1 MPICKVCGKPNRPGA
16 RFCTNCAAVLP
27 NATEELPVQAAT
39 LGHDS
44 ASRSISPSEAEA
56 EDTLPLPALPGHAQ
70 EETME
75 HAQPTDP
82 ALFGGRYELTT
93 PDEHGNL
100 EATDHQP
107 WRRCWACG
115 ATGNEAGESFCTN
128 CGAALEQRTY
138 PGRLLPA
145 DSADALLLIDSL
157 TDSFARDVLPTL
169 WDKVEQ
175 EEQVLV
181 LLVPDQGHPLEL
193 PLEEIAALR
202 VGYGLARLLIV
213 LHSNDLEL
221 GKLTPADLSVTPD
234 DQPRLRR
241 VPNLRRT
248 SNSEAHAA
256 AVRDDLR
263 ALSGLLEELT
273 ATPRTTQRLGEEQS
287 LEEALADD
295 EAPGFGLLLR
305 QLRTGDLTNA
315 HELVEYLAALIHEH
329 TRPTPLRQR
338 VGTCSDT
345 GMVRDHNE
353 DSLLAMSLN
362 VNTTSLDHTRG
373 LFAVADG
380 MGGHA
385 AGEVAS
391 SLAVRGVAESIFATA
406 ATTLLD
412 PDADYDE
419 SWIENVVSHAVL
431 QANEAI
437 RREGHARG
445 NDMGTTLT
453 LALLIGDRATI
464 ANIGD
469 SRTYLYRDGALRRI
483 SRDHSL
489 VMRLVELGQL
499 NETDIYTHPQR
510 NAVLRSLGDQFD
522 VEVDLF
528 SERLQPGDA
537 LLLCSDGQWEMTRDP
552 QMAQI
557 IADYDDAQQA
567 CEELVRAANQ
577 AGGEDNITAIL
588 VRCDEAA
595 TD

>member
-1 MPICKVCGKPNRPGA
+1 
-16 RFCTNCAAVLP
+16 
-27 NATEELPVQAAT
+27 
-39 LGHDS
+39 
-44 ASRSISPSEAEA
+44 
-56 EDTLPLPALPGHAQ
+56 
-70 EETME
+70 ME

-93 PDEHGNL
+93 PDEHGNV

-115 ATGNEAGESFCTN
+115 ATENEPGESFCTN
-128 CGAALEQRTY
+128 CGAALETRTY
-138 PGRLLPA
+138 QGRLLPEG
-145 DSADALLLIDSL
+145 DSDALLLISSL
-157 TDSFARDVLPTL
+157 SDSFAREVLPTL
-169 WDKVEQ
+169 WDRVEQ
-175 EEQVLV
+175 DGQVLV
-181 LLVPDQGHPLEL
+181 LLEPEEGHPLEES
-193 PLEEIAALR
+193 LEEVAALR

-213 LHSNDLEL
+213 LHSNDMEL
-221 GKLTPADLSVTPD
+221 GKVAPADLSLTTD

-241 VPNLRRT
+241 VPNLRRS
-248 SNSEAHAA
+248 SNSEEHAS
-256 AVRDDLR
+256 AVRADLR
-263 ALSGLLEELT
+263 AISSLLEELT
-273 ATPRTTQRLGEEQS
+273 ATPRTTQRLGEAQAV
-287 LEEALADD
+287 EETLADA
-295 EAPGFGLLLR
+295 EQTGFALLLR
-305 QLRTGDLTNA
+305 QLRTGDLTDA
-315 HELVEYLAALIHEH
+315 HELVEHLEALIREH
-329 TRPTPLRQR
+329 TRPAPLRHR
-338 VGTCSDT
+338 VGACSDT

-391 SLAVRGVAESIFATA
+391 SLAVRGLAESILTTA

-412 PDADYDE
+412 PDVDYDE
-419 SWIENVVSHAVL
+419 GWMENIVSHAVHE
-431 QANEAI
+431 ANEAI

-453 LALLIGDRATI
+453 VALVIGDRATI

-528 SERLQPGDA
+528 HERLQPGDA

-557 IADYDDAQQA
+557 IADNDDAQHA
-567 CEELVRAANQ
+567 CDELVRAANL